1 MIIPIKNIILEFGM
15 SGSFTATKQKE
26 DLVPKPNLKG
36 GIPPENNGTLTQAK
50 TNATKHFVPSKLS
63 EKLIRD
69 TNSILV
75 KAQTK
80 K

>member
-1 MIIPIKNIILEFGM
+1 MIIPIKQIILEF

-36 GIPPENNGTLTQAK
+36 GIPPENNGALTKAK
-50 TNATKHFVPSKLS
+50 SEATKQFKPSILS

-69 TNSILV
+69 RNSILT
-75 KAQTK
+75 KAQVQNQ
-80 K
+80 